1 MGQSFGYSILN
12 TPLSEKSVEPKSAA
26 EAMGIGASA
35 PVNHPLG
42 DGIFTQVNTP
52 GSESSPDLWQRVAE
66 KLTNQTDHSPRPS
79 VNAAAASNAPSEP
92 PHDDLLWKI
101 FSTVNNHYQS
111 EDHTPEAPPSEQN
124 TPPNGLSNGSL
135 EEPGKTFY
143 SEGRQ
148 SIQLTGGSDTVV
160 YSYSSRGR
168 DFVRGFDPE
177 NDRVVYDPG
186 EEGRA
191 LTFSETGPA
200 PFSAWARESG
210 RDTYLYMETDGNRV
224 SNLTIRLE
232 KTKGFTEDNFSSG
245 SSSHGGD
252 TPASHAHGVNLA
264 GMPQSVDSPD
274 RPGNKAPEIVAA
286 STPSIPAVPL
296 SNAPSESHDDLLW
309 KVLNLVGD
317 HYQPEDSAPEMAP
330 ASAPGSGQSAI
341 MERSTTPQNATSDQ
355 GLHASSGAPGDP
367 QLLVIN
373 VEKIAAAF
381 NPAEG
386 SLQQPFD
393 PEYNRPFLVVDIMG
407 MVAALDYSQS
417 VTETG
422 AAPPDASFSWD
433 ELNEFIGITIPGH
446 GAVQKDLPEGSA
458 SVVGVSD
465 SPDIFASYYEAHA
478 TDEASPAITGKFPIL
493 PFPVESSIAGSV
505 VHKPIDDSISQQA
518 QAASLPHGEFHKAAP
533 VFFPGHPL
541 YAKDDVS
548 QPFKY
553 KADGYLSADDMDL
566 VGTPSRASFL
576 DLIDLQ

>member
-1 MGQSFGYSILN
+1 MGQFFRHS
-12 TPLSEKSVEPKSAA
+12 TPLSGQSA
-26 EAMGIGASA
+26 
-35 PVNHPLG
+35 
-42 DGIFTQVNTP
+42 Q
-52 GSESSPDLWQRVAE
+52 PDIWERVVE
-66 KLTNQTDHSPRPS
+66 KLASQTSRPP
-79 VNAAAASNAPSEP
+79 VDVAAASSAPSELP
-92 PHDDLLWKI
+92 NDDLLSKI
-101 FSTVNNHYQS
+101 FNTVNNHYQS
-111 EDHTPEAPPSEQN
+111 EDHTPEVPPSEQN
-124 TPPNGLSNGSL
+124 TPPNGLSDGNL

-148 SIQLTGGSDTVV
+148 SIHLTNGSDTVV
-160 YSYSSRGR
+160 YNDSSRGR
-168 DFVRGFDPE
+168 NFVRGFDPE
-177 NDRVVYDPG
+177 NDRIVYDPG
-186 EEGRA
+186 ENGQA

-200 PFSAWARESG
+200 PFSAWTNELRTG
-210 RDTYLYMETDGNRV
+210 TNLYMDTDGNKSGDLSVWLPR
-224 SNLTIRLE
+224 
-232 KTKGFTEDNFSSG
+232 TKGFTGDNFSSG
-245 SSSHGGD
+245 SPSHGGD
-252 TPASHAHGVNLA
+252 APAGHAHEVNHA
-264 GMPQSVDSPD
+264 GMPQSVGSPEQPKD
-274 RPGNKAPEIVAA
+274 KAPETVAA

-296 SNAPSESHDDLLW
+296 PSAPPEPHDDLLW

-317 HYQPEDSAPEMAP
+317 HYQSEDNAPETAP
-330 ASAPGSGQSAI
+330 ASAPSSGQPAI
-341 MERSTTPQNATSDQ
+341 MEGSTPPQSGTSDQ
-355 GLHASSGAPGDP
+355 GQHASSGAPGDP

-407 MVAALDYSQS
+407 MAAALDYSQS

-478 TDEASPAITGKFPIL
+478 ADETSPAVAKKFPIQ
-493 PFPVESSIAGSV
+493 PFPVESSTAGSV

-518 QAASLPHGEFHKAAP
+518 QAASLPHGEPAAPSIHFHNAPP

-566 VGTPSRASFL
+566 VGTPSRESFV